1 MAGPPF
7 KGGWVGNLSYDLG
20 RCFETLPTLALDDL
34 NLPLFTFTH
43 HGQVAA
49 IDHAEQ
55 IAYDC
60 RLSSGIPPASIR
72 LDSNYGFCA
81 SPPKSDFTRAA
92 YEAAVCR
99 AIDYIRAGDI
109 FQVNLAQRFT
119 AGLPKPPNA
128 LYREL
133 HERFPAWFGA
143 YLDFGDHALLCNSP
157 ELFLRIT
164 PQIDARGIKDTPP
177 HPGPRTTDNG
187 PRKILTRPIKGTRPR
202 GHGLD
207 AVLLNSI
214 KDQAELN
221 MIIDLERND
230 LGRLCR
236 IGSVKVTEP
245 RMIETHP
252 TVYHGAA
259 TIEGVLR
266 EDVTFVDLL
275 RATFPGGS
283 VTGAP
288 KIRAMEIIEALE
300 PIRRGPYCGAIGYL
314 SADGPMQFNVAI
326 RTMIARVDRVYIS
339 VGGGIVADSQP
350 DAEYDETIVKAK
362 AMFQALL

>member
-1 MAGPPF
+1 M
-7 KGGWVGNLSYDLG
+7 GNLSYDLG
-20 RCFETLPTLALDDL
+20 RCLEALPALALDDL

-43 HGQVAA
+43 HGQVVA

-81 SPPKSDFTRAA
+81 SPPKSDFTRTA
-92 YEAAVCR
+92 YEAAVRR

-119 AGLPKPPNA
+119 AGLPKSPDV
-128 LYREL
+128 LYREM
-133 HERFPAWFGA
+133 HDRFPAWFGA

-164 PQIDARGIKDTPP
+164 PTGTHR
-177 HPGPRTTDNG
+177 NV
-187 PRKILTRPIKGTRPR
+187 LTRPIKGTRPR

-275 RATFPGGS
+275 RAAFPGGS

-300 PIRRGPYCGAIGYL
+300 PVRRGPYCGAIGYL
-314 SADGPMQFNVAI
+314 SADGHMQFNVAI
-326 RTMIARVDRVYIS
+326 RTMIARSDRVYIS

-350 DAEYDETIVKAK
+350 HAEYDETIVKAK
-362 AMFQALL
+362 AMFQALSPK